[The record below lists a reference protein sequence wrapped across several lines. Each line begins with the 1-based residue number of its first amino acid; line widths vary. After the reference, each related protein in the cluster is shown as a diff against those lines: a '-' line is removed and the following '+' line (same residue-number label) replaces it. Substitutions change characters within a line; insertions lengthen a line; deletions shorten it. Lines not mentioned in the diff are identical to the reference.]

1 MSKEVC
7 GNTFI
12 SLYGD
17 DVEMDLLV
25 KQLKLLSSLLK
36 QTSGDLQTGIA
47 DIMRAIGK
55 MQRGKCTLLLE
66 VVEVVVLIKLAPA
79 TNAKS
84 ETVFSGL
91 KRVKT
96 YLRSTMGQA

>member
-1 MSKEVC
+1 MTS
-7 GNTFI
+7 NDI
-12 SLYGD
+12 
-17 DVEMDLLV
+17 EMDLLP
-25 KQLKLLSSLLK
+25 SLLK
-36 QTSGDLQTGIA
+36 QASGDPQTGIA
-47 DIMRAIGK
+47 DIKRAIGK
-55 MQRGKCTLLLE
+55 MQRGKCTLISE

-79 TNAKS
+79 TNAKE

>member
-25 KQLKLLSSLLK
+25 KQLKLLPSLLK
-36 QTSGDLQTGIA
+36 QASGDLQTGIA
-47 DIMRAIGK
+47 DIMKAIGK
-55 MQRGKCTLLLE
+55 MQRGKCTLISE

-79 TNAKS
+79 TNAKR
-84 ETVFSGL
+84 ETVFFRTKACKNL
-91 KRVKT
+91 FAINI
-96 YLRSTMGQA
+96 GQA